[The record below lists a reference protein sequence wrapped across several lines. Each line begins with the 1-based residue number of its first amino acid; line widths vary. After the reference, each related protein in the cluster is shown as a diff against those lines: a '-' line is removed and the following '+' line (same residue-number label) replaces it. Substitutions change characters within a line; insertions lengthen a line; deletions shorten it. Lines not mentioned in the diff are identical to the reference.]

1 MDTLKPYQKKYISNV
16 LYKLNIP
23 ETDSNILKHIT
34 TIYEYINKEANYA
47 TTTKRDYLIVLSI
60 LLKKLNQQK
69 AGEYV
74 YEQAKIYSKEHTDNE
89 IRQTLD
95 DNEKCNYI
103 TYNELVMK
111 LEELIN
117 IYNNNPTLKNIIKVV
132 VLALYV
138 LQPPI
143 RNDYYNMKI
152 IYDDYEN
159 DKKNNFILID
169 EKTNIYIILNNDKV
183 IKHYGP
189 ADIPILNGQLKSIL
203 MLYINTFVPNNKYLF
218 QNKNGTPYTK
228 KQIQYIINGLFP
240 NRTLTI
246 YTLRSSYVCE
256 FYRTHPR
263 LEDRNNLADKMRH
276 SKAQAE
282 MSYLKF
288 I

>member
-1 MDTLKPYQKKYISNV
+1 MSNV

-23 ETDSNILKHIT
+23 ETDRNILKHIT
-34 TIYEYINKEANYA
+34 TIYDYINEGANYA

-60 LLKKLNQQK
+60 LLKRLNQIK
-69 AGEYV
+69 ASEYV

-95 DNEKCNYI
+95 DREKCNYI
-103 TYNELVMK
+103 TYNELQAK
-111 LEELIN
+111 LNELIE
-117 IYNNNPTLKNIIKVV
+117 IFNNQPTLKNIIKVV
-132 VLALYV
+132 VLGLYA

-152 IYDDYEN
+152 INDDYEN
-159 DKKNNFILID
+159 DKQNNFLLID
-169 EKTNIYIILNNDKV
+169 GRSNIYVILNNDKV
-183 IKHYGP
+183 VKHYGP
-189 ADIPILNGQLKSIL
+189 ADILITNGQLKNIL
-203 MLYINTFVPNNKYLF
+203 MLYINNFVPNNIYLF

-228 KQIQYIINGLFP
+228 KQIQYVINGLFP

-256 FYRTHPR
+256 YYRTHPR
-263 LEDRNNLADKMRH
+263 LEDRIQLADKMRH
-276 SKAQAE
+276 GQRTAE

-288 I
+288 L